1 MSAVIPLRLVLA
13 GVALLLAAAGGAWLA
28 AQHYRPLLDEAQAQ
42 AVRCQQARQ
51 DLESAV
57 GEQNARVA
65 QLHAEAQ
72 QRAQQAL
79 QAQQQASQ
87 AAGERYAAAQRMQQQ
102 HTGGDQCAAAE
113 AVINRELG
121 L

>member
-1 MSAVIPLRLVLA
+1 MIASVPLRLVLA
-13 GVALLLAAAGGAWLA
+13 GVALLMAATSGAWLA
-28 AQHYRPLLDEAQAQ
+28 AGYYRQLLDEAQDR

-57 GEQNARVA
+57 GEQNARLA
-65 QLHAEAQ
+65 QWRAEAE
-72 QRAQQAL
+72 QRAQQAQ

-102 HTGGDQCAAAE
+102 RTGGDQCAAAE

>member
-1 MSAVIPLRLVLA
+1 MNAVIPLRLVLA
-13 GVALLLAAAGGAWLA
+13 GVALLMAAGGGAWLA
-28 AQHYRPLLDEAQAQ
+28 AQHYRPLLDEAQAG

-57 GEQNARVA
+57 GEQNARLA
-65 QLHAEAQ
+65 QLRAEAEQRQ
-72 QRAQQAL
+72 QAAVLAQQKAR
-79 QAQQQASQ
+79 Q
-87 AAGERYAAAQRMQQQ
+87 AAAGDYAAAQRLQQERI
-102 HTGGDQCAAAE
+102 GGDQCAAAE

>member
-1 MSAVIPLRLVLA
+1 MIASVPLRLVLA
-13 GVALLLAAAGGAWLA
+13 GVALLMAAAGGAWLA
-28 AQHYRPLLDEAQAQ
+28 ARHYRPLLDEVQAG
-42 AVRCQQARQ
+42 AVRCQQVRQ

-57 GEQNARVA
+57 GEQSARVA

-72 QRAQQAL
+72 QRAQQAQ

-102 HTGGDQCAAAE
+102 RTGGDQCAAAE

>member
-1 MSAVIPLRLVLA
+1 MIASVPLRLVLA

-28 AQHYRPLLDEAQAQ
+28 ARHYRPLLDEAQAR
-42 AVRCQQARQ
+42 AERCQQVRQ

-72 QRAQQAL
+72 QRAQQAQ

-102 HTGGDQCAAAE
+102 RTGGDQCAAAE